1 MLLFASTIALSAF
14 LLFLV
19 QPIIAKQILPWFGG
33 SSAVWTTCMVFFQ
46 CVLLAGY
53 FYADTLIRRV
63 SARRQA
69 IVHTALLLL
78 SLAALPIVASE
89 ALKPQADSE
98 PVGRILLLLAVTI
111 GLPYLML
118 STTGPLVQAWFA
130 RRFEHGQVYRL
141 YALSNVASMGAL
153 IAYPPLIEPLTS
165 VKLQSWAWS
174 AGYAVFAGLAA
185 CSAWAAVR
193 GTAARAEPVPVA
205 HSAEAG
211 TPAPATAAGEAPAPP
226 WHRQLLWLTLSALGS
241 VMLLGTTTHITQ
253 NVASV
258 PFLWVLPLVL
268 YLTTFILTFDGQ
280 GWYRPAWMVPLA
292 ALLALAML
300 AALSWRLDP
309 QEAAPWLQPVRSI
322 MPVTQAVPLY
332 GIGLFLVC
340 MFCHGELVRR
350 KPHPQHLTR
359 FYLMVSLGGAV
370 GGLLVGVVAPS
381 VYDWTW
387 EFAQALALA
396 ALLAAGLS
404 LASRAWWRGGL
415 CTLCAAGCIVAYHDY
430 DGYVRQGASD
440 MSRNFYGTLRVQTVE
455 PDSALNA
462 RERLLHG
469 VIIHGEQY
477 RHPDRRREATTY
489 YGPNS
494 GIGITLQGL
503 REIGGQQPQRA
514 GLIGLGV
521 GTLATYG
528 RKGDH
533 YRIYEIN
540 PQVLELARRRFSYL
554 AQSEAEIVTPLG
566 DARLVLER
574 EAPQRLH
581 VLAIDAFSSDSIPVH
596 LITREAMQ
604 AYRRHVV
611 DDGAIVFHITNR
623 YLDLRGVVRQLA
635 DQIGWQAVLV
645 VDEPSSDTPQYHSDW
660 VVITRNEAL
669 LARLREGD
677 KGTELPAVTG
687 RRPWT
692 DDFNNLFEVLK

>member
-1 MLLFASTIALSAF
+1 MLLYASTIALSAF

-46 CVLLAGY
+46 CILLAGY

-78 SLAALPIVASE
+78 SLAVLPIVASE
-89 ALKPQADSE
+89 AFKPQADSE

-118 STTGPLVQAWFA
+118 STTGPLVQAWYA

-141 YALSNVASMGAL
+141 YALSNVASLGAL

-165 VKLQSWAWS
+165 VKVQSWAWS
-174 AGYAVFAGLAA
+174 AGYAVFAVLAA
-185 CSAWAAVR
+185 SSAWVAMRGASGAAQPVEVAS
-193 GTAARAEPVPVA
+193 TAGQPAA
-205 HSAEAG
+205 
-211 TPAPATAAGEAPAPP
+211 APA

-280 GWYRPAWMVPLA
+280 GWYRPSWMVPLA
-292 ALLALAML
+292 ALLALGML
-300 AALSWRLDP
+300 GALSWRLDP

-322 MPVTQAVPLY
+322 MPVTLAVPLY
-332 GIGLFLVC
+332 GVGLFLAC

-387 EFAQALALA
+387 EFPQALALT

-415 CTLCAAGCIVAYHDY
+415 CTLCAVGCLVAYHDY

-455 PDSALNA
+455 PDSELNA

-477 RHPDRRREATTY
+477 RNPDRQREATTY

-494 GIGITLQGL
+494 GIGLTLQAM
-503 REIGGQQPQRA
+503 REIQGNEPQRA

-540 PQVLELARRRFSYL
+540 PQVLELAKRRFTYL
-554 AQSEAEIVTPLG
+554 KQSEAEIVTPLG

-645 VDEPSSDTPQYHSDW
+645 VDEPPSDSPQYHSDW
-660 VVITRNEAL
+660 VVITRNDWL
-669 LARLREGD
+669 LELLRKDD
-677 KGTELPAVTG
+677 KGTALPGVTG